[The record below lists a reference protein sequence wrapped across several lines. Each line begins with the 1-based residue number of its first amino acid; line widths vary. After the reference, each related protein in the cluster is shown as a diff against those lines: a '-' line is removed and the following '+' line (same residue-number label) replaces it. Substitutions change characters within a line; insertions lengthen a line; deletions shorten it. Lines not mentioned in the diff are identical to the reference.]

1 MILHHQ
7 QKAAKLGQLTKYG
20 QTTLEISREIPS
32 P

>member
-1 MILHHQ
+1 MVLHH

-20 QTTLEISREIPS
+20 QATLEISREILS